1 MVSKASARR
10 SSRIQRQAGST
21 LVETAIILTVFLT
34 FLFGIMEFGRVLY
47 AYHFVSNA
55 AREATRF
62 AAVHGE
68 TCNTDADGG
77 SCTPT
82 GGPASPS
89 NTTPV
94 TTFVSNIT
102 PPGIIPSAVT
112 TTATWPTQSNSPT
125 ICTTNVAGIGGPYPN
140 YPGCTVQVQVSYAFN
155 FLAPFVYAASITL
168 SSTSQMVIA
177 H

>member
-1 MVSKASARR
+1 MERKAAARR
-10 SSRIQRQAGST
+10 RPPIELQRGST

-34 FLFGIMEFGRVLY
+34 LLFGIMEFGRALY

-82 GGPASPS
+82 GGPASPT
-89 NTTPV
+89 NTTPITNFV
-94 TTFVSNIT
+94 TNIT
-102 PPGIIPSAVT
+102 PPGIVSSAVT
-112 TTATWPTQSNSPT
+112 ATATWPVEPNSPT
-125 ICTTNVAGIGGPYPN
+125 ICTTNVAGTGGPYPN

-155 FLAPFVYAASITL
+155 FLAPFVYAASANL

>member
-1 MVSKASARR
+1 MVFKSRASIRARARR
-10 SSRIQRQAGST
+10 RAGST

-34 FLFGIMEFGRVLY
+34 LLFGIMEFGRALY
-47 AYHFVSNA
+47 TYHFVSNA

-82 GGPASPS
+82 GGPAGPS
-89 NTTPV
+89 NTTPI
-94 TTFVSNIT
+94 TNFVSNIT

-112 TTATWPTQSNSPT
+112 TTPTWPSEPRSPT
-125 ICTTNVAGIGGPYPN
+125 ICTTNVAGVGGPFPN

-155 FLAPFVYAASITL
+155 FLAPFVSAASITL
-168 SSTSQMVIA
+168 SSSSQMVIA